1 MSVTTTLALHRKAR
15 KMSLEALAVEAGVS
29 RLTVQRMEAGKIDP
43 RLSTV
48 EEIGRALGLEL
59 VFVPTAL
66 KREVETFLQS
76 GGRTLA
82 QPAGAGAPRS
92 VIDLLAG
99 PPGPG

>member
-1 MSVTTTLALHRKAR
+1 MTALQALAASRKAR
-15 KMSLEALAVEAGVS
+15 KLTLEALAAEAGVS

-59 VFVPTAL
+59 VFVPAAL

-76 GGRTLA
+76 GGRILE
-82 QPAGAGAPRS
+82 QPAGAGAPPS
-92 VIDLLAG
+92 VIDLLAARK
-99 PPGPG
+99 